1 MIRGEGKIEF
11 DAGIVGK
18 ERRCQNYCLVL
29 ACLILQLFQIMK
41 AGTMY
46 AKIFGKTTQ
55 LRDAMRVLDLI
66 VENNY

>member
-46 AKIFGKTTQ
+46 AKIFGKTT
-55 LRDAMRVLDLI
+55 
-66 VENNY
+66 